1 MTTTGTRNIVVAINP
16 EACFGKSR
24 TVGPQVIAELRAA
37 GHEVVA
43 LIEPDYAHLVASVE
57 AAIVS
62 TPDALVVVGGDGM
75 VGLAANALAGRD
87 IPLGII
93 PSGSGNDM
101 ARGLGIPLRDP
112 AAAIAV
118 LLEAMRRPPRVV
130 DTATVTRADGTRT
143 RFAGVLSA
151 GFDAIVNE
159 RANRMR
165 WPRGRSR
172 YNLAL
177 VLELAVL
184 KPIRYRLV
192 LDGVETVT
200 EALLV
205 AAANNTSFGG
215 GMLITPDAR
224 LDDGLLD
231 VFVVKPMSR
240 LAFLRIFPRVFKGT
254 HVTDP
259 RVSIRRASRIRIEAE
274 GVAAYA
280 DGERVSPLPVD
291 IETVP
296 GALRVLAP
304 TTKPRRLVS
313 PAEVWHTR

>member
-1 MTTTGTRNIVVAINP
+1 MTTTGTLHIVVAVNP

-24 TVGPQVIAELRAA
+24 TIGPMVIAELRAA

-43 LIEPDYAHLVASVE
+43 LTEPDYTHLVTSVE
-57 AAIVS
+57 AALVS
-62 TPDALVVVGGDGM
+62 KPDALVVVGGDGM
-75 VGLAANALAGRD
+75 VGLAANALAGSE

-118 LLEAMRRPPRVV
+118 LLEAMRHPPRAV
-130 DTATVTRADGTRT
+130 DAATVTHGAGVRT

-177 VLELAVL
+177 LLELAVL

-192 LDGVETVT
+192 LDGAPTVT
-200 EALLV
+200 DALLV
-205 AAANNTSFGG
+205 AVANNTSFGG

-231 VFVVKPMSR
+231 VFVVQPMSR
-240 LAFLRIFPRVFKGT
+240 LAFLRIFPRVFAGT

-259 RVSIRRASRIRIEAE
+259 RVSIHRAQRIRIEAE
-274 GVAAYA
+274 GVVGYA

-291 IETVP
+291 VEVVP

-304 TTKPRRLVS
+304 APEPRRLVS
-313 PAEVWHTR
+313 PAAVWHTR